1 MISTKLIPCG
11 QTKVY
16 ELMKLYEE
24 NIRRGLLHGGILNEA
39 WGKKGRP
46 KKGEEQGSPNPSSKP
61 KVVAKKQKEIK
72 QPKPKSPP
80 ESVVLPYPPSNGSY
94 YSRSQFLHL
103 MTTHFRGKRNKIIDH
118 LIANKL
124 IPIKKTSVYKHLKDY
139 EKDPEQYPIDND
151 WSTAGRPEVCSDDDT
166 ATVAHHIFSNPGT
179 YDIASLLLDAK
190 RCRLLEKGQ
199 DPDSIPS
206 EVAHSTV
213 RNYVAVI
220 ISKLEMLNA
229 GSGNEKNRKHRV
241 LKFENGILMF
251 GCGDDNI
258 Y

>member
-1 MISTKLIPCG
+1 
-11 QTKVY
+11 
-16 ELMKLYEE
+16 MKLYEE

-139 EKDPEQYPIDND
+139 EKDPEQYPMIMIG
-151 WSTAGRPEVCSDDDT
+151 APRDD
-166 ATVAHHIFSNPGT
+166 
-179 YDIASLLLDAK
+179 
-190 RCRLLEKGQ
+190 
-199 DPDSIPS
+199 
-206 EVAHSTV
+206 
-213 RNYVAVI
+213 
-220 ISKLEMLNA
+220 
-229 GSGNEKNRKHRV
+229 
-241 LKFENGILMF
+241 LKFVAMTMPQMSRVTFFQIQEPMILPV
-251 GCGDDNI
+251 
-258 Y
+258 YY